1 MAIDKMVEHPQHYQT
16 ESGLEAVT
24 VMEEFTAHLVGKEAT
39 NTYQVIKYILRWK
52 KKDGLRDLKK
62 CRYYLDRLIN
72 IVENNSNNKG
82 EN

>member
-1 MAIDKMVEHPQHYQT
+1 MDNMVEHPQHYQT
-16 ESGLEAVT
+16 ESGIEAIT
-24 VMEEFTAHLVGKEAT
+24 VMEAFTEHLVGKEAT
-39 NTYQVIKYILRWK
+39 NTYQVLKYILRWK

-72 IVENNSNNKG
+72 TVEKG